1 MTKVTIYFDHDSL
14 QNIRFLRLYQVQ
26 SNIFPSKANEG
37 EIEHTA
43 KVTEKRI
50 ILQFVLR
57 LFCKR
62 LTYCFASIVVNWI
75 HKTMET
81 FPISIVRSY
90 LA

>member
-1 MTKVTIYFDHDSL
+1 MNSFTVLGFKLALISVK
-14 QNIRFLRLYQVQ
+14 Q

-50 ILQFVLR
+50 IVQFVLR

-62 LTYCFASIVVNWI
+62 LTYCFPSIVVNWI